1 MTSPPNLEDEITAC
15 LAELRSTLA
24 DKATWSVAG
33 WCFSYLFRDASGEG
47 SDERWSSPA
56 KQIPF
61 LLGVLLSSPEP
72 ADGKELTSEGWEK
85 VRQIIERLFNA
96 YMLLYMPSPDQLGSV
111 APEWLRV
118 REVSMLAFLHYFNN
132 GLMASVEQISERIR
146 RYCAPFDA
154 EIAAALGVTATEFL
168 SMVHRIAETLQ
179 SSLDA
184 LQSAART
191 ERTRRI
197 ALLDRA
203 AVEGWSKQELSAAA
217 SDPDYRAAATE
228 LVTRLDGIGKI
239 SRKDLVAAFP
249 ESGETFWSLFS
260 SERGAGPELRYP
272 TEQSNVELKPII
284 RLSASEGICGTSN
297 GLFTALLLVCEQTL
311 SNSPVRTKFLRLRD
325 KTLEDETVEK
335 ISQLLSPNATI
346 YSEAYE
352 QPDAQYEHDVI
363 AVDSGLC
370 LVIEAKASPPRAPF
384 RDPDKAFKRLRDA
397 FRADGGI
404 QKGYTQAE
412 RIVRRLKSG
421 ETVALYDKD
430 GHAIGQL
437 IPHELKLIIGV
448 VVTRDD
454 FGALATNLK
463 LLLEKEPEGA
473 YPWVVNII
481 DLGNFTEAWKYLG
494 YKTDKFSRYLE
505 QRILLHGKVFSPDEL
520 DFAGFFIRHGSFEA
534 ALRAPADMV
543 PLNPNYSSIF
553 DEIYRHL
560 HSAGPPVTVSE
571 TVPVLM
577 DLKKSLTSGEPVFIN
592 TTNRPGSRK
601 IGRNEPCP
609 CGSGKKYQHCCL
621 SKA

>member
-1 MTSPPNLEDEITAC
+1 
-15 LAELRSTLA
+15 
-24 DKATWSVAG
+24 
-33 WCFSYLFRDASGEG
+33 
-47 SDERWSSPA
+47 
-56 KQIPF
+56 
-61 LLGVLLSSPEP
+61 
-72 ADGKELTSEGWEK
+72 
-85 VRQIIERLFNA
+85 
-96 YMLLYMPSPDQLGSV
+96 
-111 APEWLRV
+111 
-118 REVSMLAFLHYFNN
+118 
-132 GLMASVEQISERIR
+132 
-146 RYCAPFDA
+146 
-154 EIAAALGVTATEFL
+154 
-168 SMVHRIAETLQ
+168 MVHRIAETLQ